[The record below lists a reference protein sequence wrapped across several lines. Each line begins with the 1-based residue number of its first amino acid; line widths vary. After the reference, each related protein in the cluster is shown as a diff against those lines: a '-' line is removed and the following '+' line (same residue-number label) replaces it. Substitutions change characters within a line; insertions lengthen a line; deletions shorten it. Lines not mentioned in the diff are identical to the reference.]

1 VNRFEK
7 NYDSFTPA
15 MVDDIIVDL
24 DEAIDTSNK
33 VGENLTQ
40 IEIKL
45 DEMLFELREMLDFS
59 LQRTEYIRKIK
70 IYFGDMY
77 ENLIKFKGLSE
88 KLPP

>member
-1 VNRFEK
+1 
-7 NYDSFTPA
+7 
-15 MVDDIIVDL
+15 
-24 DEAIDTSNK
+24 
-33 VGENLTQ
+33 
-40 IEIKL
+40 
-45 DEMLFELREMLDFS
+45 MLFELREMLDFS